1 MPDFGCQYAFRM
13 DAGVAAILS
22 ALIAVVG
29 TVGVALLGWLRARS
43 DREERNSELEAARV
57 EQRNV
62 RWLETRRVAYAQ
74 FMTTLRRIIDS
85 NYARLVALTKGGA
98 PDFPGSAENEDPM
111 PTVLTELQ
119 DRLCMIE
126 LVGPTQI
133 GEFARSCF
141 DFAYDVEMSVRRHA
155 ATLGASSDSTDRE
168 KILHL
173 LGEKCDPTLDLY
185 FEILDLM
192 KADLR
197 Q

>member
-1 MPDFGCQYAFRM
+1 M

-43 DREERNSELEAARV
+43 DREERNTELEAARV

-74 FMTTLRRIIDS
+74 FMMTLRLIIDS
-85 NYARLVALTKGGA
+85 NYARLDALSKGGM
-98 PDFPGSAENEDPM
+98 PGFPRLAEDEDPM

-126 LVGPTQI
+126 LVGPTPI
-133 GEFARSCF
+133 GELARSCF
-141 DFAYDVEMSVRRHA
+141 DFAYDVEMSVRGHA
-155 ATLGASSDSTDRE
+155 ATLSAPPDFADRE
-168 KILHL
+168 DVLRF